1 MYSAHLT
8 ARKLL
13 KKGASVKRR
22 LASSLAIYMI
32 LLLAVTV
39 SSCAVVPLD
48 SEKTHSTAIVDSADT
63 YFGEAVDGW
72 SQIHNG
78 QSGFFPLVNGMD
90 ALGARLDMIEKA
102 EKTIDL
108 QYFLMKDDTAGLVL
122 ANALVNAADRGVRIR
137 FLLDDVFTSAS
148 DESLLQLSRHPNI
161 EVRLFNP
168 ISRSGLYEL
177 NFVGSFS
184 KANRRMHNKSF
195 TVDNAISIVGGR
207 NIADEYF
214 QLKGDSVFA
223 DFDVLVFGDIANA
236 ISSSF
241 DSFWN
246 HELAIPIEQLL
257 NVSDS
262 ELPGSERLMLAEEA
276 KTTYAAIYKE
286 ALSSELLQRL
296 ISGEQALFVADAVV
310 IADDP
315 DKLRNPVGGEHMQL
329 AAEVDKILRNAERE
343 LIFISPYYVP
353 GDDGVQYAR
362 DLVEK
367 GVRVV
372 ILTNSLASNNHV
384 AVHSGYSRYRKDV
397 IEAGVELFEAR
408 ANAGNKL
415 QGGEGSSVL
424 TLHTKLILIDRRYLF
439 VGSLNLD
446 PRSLEINAEMGL
458 LIDSEELV
466 EAMAT
471 GIEEIIPSVAY
482 KVVLDDEDRLE
493 WRGMV
498 DGEPVTEN
506 VEPLTSRWLRFKAW
520 FLKIAPES
528 QL

>member
-1 MYSAHLT
+1 VRSA
-8 ARKLL
+8 
-13 KKGASVKRR
+13 VF
-22 LASSLAIYMI
+22 AI
-32 LLLAVTV
+32 LAVT
-39 SSCAVVPLD
+39 SALHGCASVPLD
-48 SEKTHSTAIVDSADT
+48 SPKTHSVAIEDT
-63 YFGEAVDGW
+63 SDTHFGRAANGW
-72 SQIHNG
+72 AGLHGG
-78 QSGFFPLVNGMD
+78 QSGFFPFVNGMD

-102 EKTIDL
+102 EKSVDL
-108 QYFLMKDDTAGLVL
+108 QYFLMKDDTAGLVVTS
-122 ANALVNAADRGVRIR
+122 ALIEAADRGIRVR

-148 DESLLQLSRHPNI
+148 DQTLLLLSQHPNI

-168 ISRSGLYEL
+168 VSRRGLYSL

-214 QLKGDSVFA
+214 QLKDDAVFA
-223 DFDVLVFGDIANA
+223 DFDVLAFGEVAKA

-241 DSFWN
+241 DIYWN
-246 HELAIPIEQLL
+246 HQLAIPIEQLVDATDGESL
-257 NVSDS
+257 ESQRS
-262 ELPGSERLMLAEEA
+262 RLADDA
-276 KTTYAAIYKE
+276 KATYEGVYKE
-286 ALSSELLQRL
+286 ALSSEILQDL
-296 ISGEQALFVADAVV
+296 IIGNQPLFVANAVV

-315 DKLRNPVGGEHMQL
+315 DKLVNPVGAEYMGLATDVDQL
-329 AAEVDKILRNAERE
+329 LRNAKQE

-353 GDDGVQYAR
+353 GDGGVGYAR

-372 ILTNSLASNNHV
+372 VVTNSLASNNHV
-384 AVHSGYSRYRKDV
+384 AVHSGYSGYRKDV
-397 IEAGVELFEAR
+397 IEAGVELFEVR
-408 ANAGNKL
+408 ANAGKEV
-415 QGGEGSSVL
+415 QGGEGPGVL

-466 EAMAT
+466 GAMAA
-471 GIEEIIPSVAY
+471 GIERDVPSVAY
-482 KVVLDDEDRLE
+482 RVELDDKGRLR
-493 WRGMV
+493 WHGQI
-498 DGEPVTEN
+498 DGEPVTERT
-506 VEPLTSRWLRFKAW
+506 EPLASTWLRFKAW

>member
-1 MYSAHLT
+1 M
-8 ARKLL
+8 R
-13 KKGASVKRR
+13 SVVFV
-22 LASSLAIYMI
+22 I
-32 LLLAVTV
+32 LAVA
-39 SSCAVVPLD
+39 SALHGCASVPLD
-48 SEKTHSTAIVDSADT
+48 LPKTQSTAIVNTSDT
-63 YFGEAVDGW
+63 HFGRAAEGWARLHDGR
-72 SQIHNG
+72 
-78 QSGFFPLVNGMD
+78 SGFFPFVNGMD

-102 EKTIDL
+102 EKSVDL
-108 QYFLMKDDTAGLVL
+108 QYFLMKDDTAGLL
-122 ANALVNAADRGVRIR
+122 MTNALIGAADRGVRVR

-148 DESLLQLSRHPNI
+148 DRTLLLLSQHPNI

-168 ISRSGLYEL
+168 ISRRGLYSL

-214 QLKGDSVFA
+214 QLKDDAVFA
-223 DFDVLVFGDIANA
+223 DFDILAFGEIAKA
-236 ISSSF
+236 ISKSF
-241 DSFWN
+241 DIYWN

-257 NVSDS
+257 NVNDS
-262 ELPGSERLMLAEEA
+262 GSLESERSRLTEEA
-276 KTTYAAIYKE
+276 KPTYAAIYKE
-286 ALSSELLQRL
+286 ALSSEILQDL
-296 ISGEQALFVADAVV
+296 ITGNQPLFVANAVV

-315 DKLRNPVGGEHMQL
+315 DKLVNPVGTEHMGL
-329 AAEVDKILRNAERE
+329 AADVNEILQQAEQE

-372 ILTNSLASNNHV
+372 VVTNSLASNNHV
-384 AVHSGYSRYRKDV
+384 AVHSGYSGYRKDV
-397 IEAGVELFEAR
+397 IEAGVELYEVR
-408 ANAGNKL
+408 ANAGNEV
-415 QGGEGSSVL
+415 QGGEGPGVL

-458 LIDSEELV
+458 LVDSEELV
-466 EAMAT
+466 GAMAV
-471 GIEEIIPSVAY
+471 GLEADIPSIAY
-482 KVVLDDEDRLE
+482 RVVLDDKGRLQ
-493 WRGMV
+493 WQGKI
-498 DGEPVTEN
+498 DGERVIEN
-506 VEPLTSRWLRFKAW
+506 TEPLAGKWLRFKAW

>member
-1 MYSAHLT
+1 M
-8 ARKLL
+8 
-13 KKGASVKRR
+13 R
-22 LASSLAIYMI
+22 LAPFAI
-32 LLLAVTV
+32 LAVAITLSACV
-39 SSCAVVPLD
+39 SVPLD
-48 SEKTHSTAIVDSADT
+48 SPKSKSAAIEDTSNT
-63 YFGEAVDGW
+63 YFGRLAEGW
-72 SQIHNG
+72 AQLHGN
-78 QSGFFPLVNGMD
+78 QSGFFPFVDGMD

-102 EKTIDL
+102 EKSVDL
-108 QYFLMKDDTAGLVL
+108 QYFLMKDDTAGLVVT
-122 ANALVNAADRGVRIR
+122 NALIGAADRGVRIR

-148 DESLLQLSRHPNI
+148 DRTLLLLSQHPNI

-168 ISRSGLYEL
+168 ISRRGLYSL

-214 QLKGDSVFA
+214 QLKGDVVFA
-223 DFDVLVFGDIANA
+223 DFDVLAFGGIAKA
-236 ISSSF
+236 ISNSF
-241 DSFWN
+241 DIYWN
-246 HELAIPIEQLL
+246 HELAIPIEHLL

-262 ELPGSERLMLAEEA
+262 ASLASERSRLAEEA

-286 ALSSELLQRL
+286 ALSSELLQQL
-296 ISGEQALFVADAVV
+296 ISGKQALFVADAVV

-315 DKLRNPVGGEHMQL
+315 DKLRNPVGGEHMRL
-329 AAEVDKILRNAERE
+329 AADVDKILRNAERE
-343 LIFISPYYVP
+343 LFFISPYYVP

-372 ILTNSLASNNHV
+372 VVTNSLASNNHV
-384 AVHSGYSRYRKDV
+384 AVHSGYSGYRKDV
-397 IEAGVELFEAR
+397 IEAGVELFEVR
-408 ANAGNKL
+408 ANAGNEV
-415 QGGEGSSVL
+415 QGGEEPGVL

-458 LIDSEELV
+458 LIDSGELV
-466 EAMAT
+466 GAMAA
-471 GIEEIIPSVAY
+471 GLDDVIPSVSY
-482 KVVLDDEDRLE
+482 RVVVDDEGRLE
-493 WRGMV
+493 WRGLIE
-498 DGEPVTEN
+498 GKSVTEKA
-506 VEPLTSRWLRFKAW
+506 EPLASGWLRFKAW